1 MAIPNSSPMR
11 FTPRGLVDAF
21 DATDRFPGAC
31 QTLAN
36 LIFDQSNPE
45 LVISRPGVT
54 SIIDFAQN
62 GFASPGFISIQAGIG
77 ARVYG
82 MVATALTPGFDQPF
96 CFDTAT
102 GAFVPISGVT
112 SGNVPAS
119 PATQGDWTP
128 PTLANIGTMIVIT
141 HPGFSGTGANFF
153 GVIDITN
160 PAAPV
165 WTSANTVTN
174 PLPAVPVAVANFN
187 NRAYF
192 AVAGNQL
199 WYTDVLTNPLTVT
212 NATQFLTLGD
222 ASPINA
228 LAGLPLQTTS
238 SGVIQALTVFKQNQ
252 VWQVTG
258 DTVTFNLSEN
268 YVSLTIGT
276 NAPRS
281 VAQSPYGLY
290 FGSSGGPYFI
300 DLLGSL
306 RPLTHSLQELEPD
319 VQAPFENAVTPT
331 RWAAAYNSTVYRVC
345 GSTIIRGRQAT
356 NDYWFDEHKRR
367 WNGPHTFQYDCASA
381 LAGYFVLSSANVP
394 GQLIQSFTQHNPTFV
409 AADLGT
415 ATFVTLLSS
424 TLPKAD
430 PMSMKQV
437 AESQIEL
444 AASGGDITYT
454 LVAQDEQG
462 NMLEQATMIIR
473 GETGNLWGSPPVGSG
488 LLWGSHTTLWGSVSQ
503 GGSGAAWGNPC
514 VFWTQAA
521 GSGALWGEGAQN
533 IPHTYPVPWPAPLV
547 FEKMQLQVTAQ
558 ASAQVSIGT
567 FYARYQRTDYMTLGT
582 FAEPAPCVV

>member
-1 MAIPNSSPMR
+1 MAINKSFPMR
-11 FTPRGLVDAF
+11 FSPKGLVDAF
-21 DATDRFPGAC
+21 DSTDKFPGAC
-31 QTLAN
+31 QKLVN

-45 LVISRPGVT
+45 LVLSRPGVT
-54 SIIDFAQN
+54 TLVDFALH
-62 GFASPGFISIQAGIG
+62 GFASPGFISIQAAVGS
-77 ARVYG
+77 RVYG
-82 MVATALTPGFDQPF
+82 MIATNLTPGFDQPF
-96 CFDTAT
+96 CFETAT
-102 GAFVPISGVT
+102 GAFVPISGVN

-119 PATQGDWTP
+119 PSTAGTWTP

-141 HPGFSGTGANFF
+141 HPGFSGSGVNFF

-160 PAAPV
+160 PAAPA
-165 WTSANTVTN
+165 WTAANTVTN
-174 PLPAVPVAVANFN
+174 ALPAVPVAVANFN

-192 AVAGNQL
+192 ATAGNQL

-212 NATQFLTLGD
+212 NATQFLVIGD
-222 ASPINA
+222 SGPINA
-228 LAGLPLQTTS
+228 LSGLPLQTTS
-238 SGVIQALTVFKQNQ
+238 SGVIQSLTVFKSTQ

-258 DTVTFNLSEN
+258 DTTTFNLSLN

-300 DLLGSL
+300 DLLGTL

-319 VQAPFENAVTPT
+319 VQAPFENAVNPT

-345 GSTIIRGRQAT
+345 GSTIIRGRQST
-356 NDYWFDEHKRR
+356 NDYWFDEHRRR

-381 LAGYFVLSSANVP
+381 LGGYFVLSSAFVP
-394 GQLIQSFTQHNPTFV
+394 GQLVQSWTQHNPAFV
-409 AADLGT
+409 ASDLGT
-415 ATFVTLLSS
+415 ATFATLLSS
-424 TLPKAD
+424 TFPKAD

-454 LVAQDEQG
+454 LTAQDEQG
-462 NMLEQATMIIR
+462 NTLETATMTVV
-473 GETGNLWGSPPVGSG
+473 GETGNLWGPTPVGSG
-488 LLWGSHTTLWGSVSQ
+488 LLWGAPVTLWGNVSD
-503 GGSGAAWGNPC
+503 GGSGALWGDAC
-514 VFWTQAA
+514 RFWTAAA

-567 FYARYQRTDYMTLGT
+567 FYARYQRTGYMTLGQ
-582 FAEPAPCVV
+582 FAEPAPCTT